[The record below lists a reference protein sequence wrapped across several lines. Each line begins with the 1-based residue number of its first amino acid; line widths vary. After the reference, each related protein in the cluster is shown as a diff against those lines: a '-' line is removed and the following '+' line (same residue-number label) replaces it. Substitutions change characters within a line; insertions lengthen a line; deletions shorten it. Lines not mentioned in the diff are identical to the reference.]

1 MVQLCGLVRMIS
13 KSSTISTLQTT
24 LKIGCFARNS
34 IVNLPADIR
43 LRCYS
48 GFPPKK
54 YNRKSFVF
62 FHCICGYFQLL
73 SVHVPLYFHEEH
85 FGHFM
90 KQFLQGFLKTSKTS
104 LIEIAHM
111 MNDAF

>member
-24 LKIGCFARNS
+24 LKIGCSARNS

-54 YNRKSFVF
+54 
-62 FHCICGYFQLL
+62 I
-73 SVHVPLYFHEEH
+73 
-85 FGHFM
+85 
-90 KQFLQGFLKTSKTS
+90 
-104 LIEIAHM
+104 
-111 MNDAF
+111 

>member
-24 LKIGCFARNS
+24 LKIGCSARNS

-54 YNRKSFVF
+54 KIIENHLFFSIVFVAIF
-62 FHCICGYFQLL
+62 SYYQFMFLFI
-73 SVHVPLYFHEEH
+73 
-85 FGHFM
+85 FM
-90 KQFLQGFLKTSKTS
+90 KNILVIL
-104 LIEIAHM
+104 
-111 MNDAF
+111 